1 MSFSGGFRVAVTSAS
16 GIEAVT
22 KRELVRLGIPD
33 APAENG
39 LIVFNGSLRDVA
51 RANLFLRTADRVYLV
66 LREFEARDFNALFD
80 GVSEVVWEDMFPRDA
95 KINVSAKSENSA
107 LFALS
112 TIQSIVKKAIC
123 VRLMKKYRVM
133 SLTEDGAAMRVKI
146 TISNDKATVLLDT
159 SGDPLHKRGYRDLV
173 GEAPLK
179 ETLAAALILL
189 SVWNPDRALID
200 PFCGSGTIPVEAARI
215 GLNIASGR
223 DRAFSF
229 EDWSFFP
236 KDIVKETRQE
246 CLDTQILDKKLRISG
261 FDIDVNA
268 IGLARRHAERAG
280 VADAVHLQTCDMR
293 DVKSRYR
300 YGVVV
305 TNPPYGERLL
315 NEREALIL
323 YRDFGKWFRSLQD
336 WSLYAITSLDGFE
349 RAFGAKSDKN
359 RKLYN
364 GKLKCRFYQYLG
376 KKPETKTDVS
386 EDGQSSKS
394 DEIM

>member
-1 MSFSGGFRVAVTSAS
+1 MSFSGDFRVAVTSAS

-39 LIVFNGSLRDVA
+39 LIVFDGSLKDAA
-51 RANLFLRTADRVYLV
+51 RSNLFLRTADRVYLV

-95 KINVSAKSENSA
+95 KINVQAKSENSA

-133 SLTEDGAAMRVKI
+133 SLTEDGVPMRVKI
-146 TISNDKATVLLDT
+146 TVLNDKVTILLDT
-159 SGDPLHKRGYRDLV
+159 SGEPLHKRGYRDLV

-223 DRAFSF
+223 DRAFAF
-229 EDWSFFP
+229 EEWAFFP
-236 KDIVKETRQE
+236 KDITKEARQE
-246 CLDTQILDKKLRISG
+246 CLDTQTLEKKLRISG
-261 FDIDVNA
+261 FDIDENA
-268 IGLARRHAERAG
+268 VGLARRHAERAG

-293 DVKSRYR
+293 EVKSRYR
-300 YGVVV
+300 YGVAV

-315 NEREALIL
+315 NEREALNL
-323 YRDFGKWFRSLQD
+323 YKDFGKWFRSLQD

-349 RAFGAKSDKN
+349 RAFGAKADKN

-364 GKLKCRFYQYLG
+364 GKLKCRLYQYLG
-376 KKPETKTDVS
+376 KKPETKIDAS
-386 EDGQSSKS
+386 EDGQ
-394 DEIM
+394 DGQ

>member
-1 MSFSGGFRVAVTSAS
+1 MSFSGDFRVAVTSAS

-39 LIVFNGSLRDVA
+39 LIVFDGSLKDAA
-51 RANLFLRTADRVYLV
+51 RSNLFLRTADRVYLV
-66 LREFEARDFNALFD
+66 LRKFEARDFNALFD

-95 KINVSAKSENSA
+95 KINVQAKSENSA

-133 SLTEDGAAMRVKI
+133 SLTEDGVPMRVKI
-146 TISNDKATVLLDT
+146 TVLNDKVTILLDT
-159 SGDPLHKRGYRDLV
+159 SGEPLHKRGYRDLV

-223 DRAFSF
+223 DRAFAF
-229 EDWSFFP
+229 EEWAFFP
-236 KDIVKETRQE
+236 KDIIKEARQE
-246 CLDTQILDKKLRISG
+246 CLDTQTLEKKLRISG
-261 FDIDVNA
+261 FDIDENA
-268 IGLARRHAERAG
+268 VGLARRHAERAG

-293 DVKSRYR
+293 EVKSRYR
-300 YGVVV
+300 YGVAV

-315 NEREALIL
+315 NEREALNL
-323 YRDFGKWFRSLQD
+323 YKDFGKWFRSLQD

-349 RAFGAKSDKN
+349 RAFGAKADKN

-364 GKLKCRFYQYLG
+364 GKLKCRLYQYLG
-376 KKPETKTDVS
+376 KKPETKIEAS
-386 EDGQSSKS
+386 EDGQ
-394 DEIM
+394 DGQ

>member
-1 MSFSGGFRVAVTSAS
+1 MSFSGDFRVAVTSAS

-39 LIVFNGSLRDVA
+39 LIVFDGSLKDAVRS
-51 RANLFLRTADRVYLV
+51 NLFLRTADRVYLV

-95 KINVSAKSENSA
+95 KINVQAKSENSA

-133 SLTEDGAAMRVKI
+133 SLTEDGVPMRVKI
-146 TISNDKATVLLDT
+146 TVLNDKVTVLLDT
-159 SGDPLHKRGYRDLV
+159 SGEPLHKRGYRDLV

-223 DRAFSF
+223 DRAFAF
-229 EDWSFFP
+229 EEWAFFP
-236 KDIVKETRQE
+236 KDIIKEARQE
-246 CLDTQILDKKLRISG
+246 CLDTQTLDRKLRISG
-261 FDIDVNA
+261 FDIDENA
-268 IGLARRHAERAG
+268 VGLARRHAERAG
-280 VADAVHLQTCDMR
+280 VADSVHLQTCDMR
-293 DVKSRYR
+293 EVKSRYR
-300 YGVVV
+300 YGVAV

-315 NEREALIL
+315 NEREALNL
-323 YRDFGKWFRSLQD
+323 YKDFGKWFKSLQD

-349 RAFGAKSDKN
+349 RAFGAKADKN

-376 KKPETKTDVS
+376 KKPETKIDAS
-386 EDGQSSKS
+386 EDGQ
-394 DEIM
+394 DGQ

>member
-1 MSFSGGFRVAVTSAS
+1 MSFSGDFRVAVTSAS

-39 LIVFNGSLRDVA
+39 LIVFDGSLKDAA
-51 RANLFLRTADRVYLV
+51 RSNLFLRTADRVYLV

-95 KINVSAKSENSA
+95 KINVQAKSENSA

-133 SLTEDGAAMRVKI
+133 SLTEDGVPMRVKI
-146 TISNDKATVLLDT
+146 TVLNDKVTILLDT
-159 SGDPLHKRGYRDLV
+159 SGEPLHKRGYRDLV

-223 DRAFSF
+223 DRAFAF
-229 EDWSFFP
+229 EEWTFFP
-236 KDIVKETRQE
+236 KDITKEARQE
-246 CLDTQILDKKLRISG
+246 CLDTQTLEKKLRISG
-261 FDIDVNA
+261 FDIDENA
-268 IGLARRHAERAG
+268 VGLARRHAERAG

-293 DVKSRYR
+293 EVKSRYR
-300 YGVVV
+300 YGVAV

-315 NEREALIL
+315 NEREALNL
-323 YRDFGKWFRSLQD
+323 YKDFGKWFRSLQD

-349 RAFGAKSDKN
+349 RAFGAKADKN

-364 GKLKCRFYQYLG
+364 GKLKCRLYQYLG
-376 KKPETKTDVS
+376 KKPETKIDAS
-386 EDGQSSKS
+386 EDGQ
-394 DEIM
+394 DGQ

>member
-1 MSFSGGFRVAVTSAS
+1 MSFSGDFRVAVTSAS

-39 LIVFNGSLRDVA
+39 LIVFDGSLKDAVRS
-51 RANLFLRTADRVYLV
+51 NLFLRTADRVYLV

-95 KINVSAKSENSA
+95 KINVQAKSENSA

-133 SLTEDGAAMRVKI
+133 SLTEDGVPMRVKI
-146 TISNDKATVLLDT
+146 TVLNDKVTVLLDT
-159 SGDPLHKRGYRDLV
+159 SGEPLHKRGYRDLV

-223 DRAFSF
+223 DRAFAF
-229 EDWSFFP
+229 EEWAFFP
-236 KDIVKETRQE
+236 KDIIKEARQE
-246 CLDTQILDKKLRISG
+246 CLDTQTLDRKLRISG
-261 FDIDVNA
+261 FDIDENA
-268 IGLARRHAERAG
+268 VGLARRHAERAG
-280 VADAVHLQTCDMR
+280 VADSVHLQTCDMR
-293 DVKSRYR
+293 EVKSRYR
-300 YGVVV
+300 YGVAV

-315 NEREALIL
+315 NEREALNL
-323 YRDFGKWFRSLQD
+323 YKDFGKWFKSLQD

-349 RAFGAKSDKN
+349 RAFGEKADKN

-376 KKPETKTDVS
+376 KKPETKIDAS
-386 EDGQSSKS
+386 EDGLDGQ
-394 DEIM
+394 

>member
-1 MSFSGGFRVAVTSAS
+1 MSFSGDFRVAVTSAS

-22 KRELVRLGIPD
+22 KRELVRLGIPN

-39 LIVFNGSLRDVA
+39 LIVFDGSLKDAA
-51 RANLFLRTADRVYLV
+51 RSNLFLRTANRVYLV
-66 LREFEARDFNALFD
+66 LHEFEARDFNALFD

-95 KINVSAKSENSA
+95 KINVQAKSENSA

-133 SLTEDGAAMRVKI
+133 SLTEDGVPMRVKI
-146 TISNDKATVLLDT
+146 TVLNDKVTVLLDT
-159 SGDPLHKRGYRDLV
+159 SGEPLHKRGYRDLV

-223 DRAFSF
+223 DRAFAF
-229 EDWSFFP
+229 EEWAFFP
-236 KDIVKETRQE
+236 KDIIKEARQE
-246 CLDTQILDKKLRISG
+246 CLDTQTLDRKLRISG
-261 FDIDVNA
+261 FDIDENA
-268 IGLARRHAERAG
+268 VGLARRHAERAG
-280 VADAVHLQTCDMR
+280 VADSVHLQTCDMR
-293 DVKSRYR
+293 EVKSRYR
-300 YGVVV
+300 YGVAV

-315 NEREALIL
+315 NEREALNL
-323 YRDFGKWFRSLQD
+323 YKDFGKWFKSLQD

-349 RAFGAKSDKN
+349 RAFGAKADKN

-376 KKPETKTDVS
+376 KKPETKIDAS
-386 EDGQSSKS
+386 EDGQDGK
-394 DEIM
+394 

>member
-1 MSFSGGFRVAVTSAS
+1 MSFSGDFRVAVTSAS

-39 LIVFNGSLRDVA
+39 LIVFDGSLKDAA
-51 RANLFLRTADRVYLV
+51 RSNLFLRTADRVYLV

-95 KINVSAKSENSA
+95 KINVQAKSENSA

-133 SLTEDGAAMRVKI
+133 SLTEDGVPMRVKI
-146 TISNDKATVLLDT
+146 TVLNDKVTVLLDT
-159 SGDPLHKRGYRDLV
+159 SGEPLHKRGYRDLV

-223 DRAFSF
+223 DRAFAF
-229 EDWSFFP
+229 EEWAFFP
-236 KDIVKETRQE
+236 KDIIKEARQE
-246 CLDTQILDKKLRISG
+246 CLDTQTLEKKLRISG
-261 FDIDVNA
+261 FDIDENA
-268 IGLARRHAERAG
+268 VGLARRHAERAG

-293 DVKSRYR
+293 EVKSRYR
-300 YGVVV
+300 YGVAV

-315 NEREALIL
+315 NEREALNL
-323 YRDFGKWFRSLQD
+323 YKDFGKWFRSLQD

-349 RAFGAKSDKN
+349 RAFGAKADKN

-364 GKLKCRFYQYLG
+364 GKLKCRLYQYLG
-376 KKPETKTDVS
+376 KKPETKIDAS
-386 EDGQSSKS
+386 EDGQ
-394 DEIM
+394 DGQ

>member
-1 MSFSGGFRVAVTSAS
+1 MSFSGDFRVAVTSAS

-22 KRELVRLGIPD
+22 KRELVRLGIPN

-39 LIVFNGSLRDVA
+39 LIVFDGSLKDAA
-51 RANLFLRTADRVYLV
+51 RSNLFLRTADRVYLV
-66 LREFEARDFNALFD
+66 LHEFEARDFNALFD

-95 KINVSAKSENSA
+95 KINVQAKSENSA

-133 SLTEDGAAMRVKI
+133 SLTEDGVPMRVKI
-146 TISNDKATVLLDT
+146 TVLNDKVTVLLDT
-159 SGDPLHKRGYRDLV
+159 SGEPLHKRGYRDLV

-223 DRAFSF
+223 DRAFAF
-229 EDWSFFP
+229 EEWAFFP
-236 KDIVKETRQE
+236 KDIIKEARQE
-246 CLDTQILDKKLRISG
+246 CLDTQTLDRKLRISG
-261 FDIDVNA
+261 FDIDENA
-268 IGLARRHAERAG
+268 VGLARRHAERAG
-280 VADAVHLQTCDMR
+280 VADSVHLQTCDMR
-293 DVKSRYR
+293 EVKSRYR
-300 YGVVV
+300 YGVAV

-315 NEREALIL
+315 NEREALNL
-323 YRDFGKWFRSLQD
+323 YKDFGKWFKSLQD

-349 RAFGAKSDKN
+349 RAFGAKADKN

-376 KKPETKTDVS
+376 KKPETKIDAS
-386 EDGQSSKS
+386 EDGQDGK
-394 DEIM
+394 

>member
-1 MSFSGGFRVAVTSAS
+1 MSFSGDFRVAVTSAS
-16 GIEAVT
+16 GVEAVT

-39 LIVFNGSLRDVA
+39 LIVFDGSLKDAA

-66 LREFEARDFNALFD
+66 LHEFEARDFNALFD

-95 KINVSAKSENSA
+95 KINVQAKSENSA

-133 SLTEDGAAMRVKI
+133 SLTEDGVAMRVKI
-146 TISNDKATVLLDT
+146 TVLNDKATILLDT
-159 SGDPLHKRGYRDLV
+159 SGEPLHKRGYRDLV

-223 DRAFSF
+223 DRAFAF
-229 EDWSFFP
+229 EEWAFFP
-236 KDIVKETRQE
+236 KDIIKEARQE
-246 CLDTQILDKKLRISG
+246 CLDTQTLDRKLRISG
-261 FDIDVNA
+261 FDIDENA

-280 VADAVHLQTCDMR
+280 VADSIHLQTCDMR
-293 DVKSRYR
+293 EVKSRYR
-300 YGVVV
+300 YGVAV

-315 NEREALIL
+315 NEREALNL
-323 YRDFGKWFRSLQD
+323 YKDFGKWFKSLQD

-349 RAFGAKSDKN
+349 RAFGAKADKN

-364 GKLKCRFYQYLG
+364 GKLKCRLYQYLG
-376 KKPETKTDVS
+376 KKPETKIDAS
-386 EDGQSSKS
+386 EEGQDGQ
-394 DEIM
+394 

>member
-1 MSFSGGFRVAVTSAS
+1 MSFSGDFRVAVTSAS

-39 LIVFNGSLRDVA
+39 LIVFDGSLKDAA
-51 RANLFLRTADRVYLV
+51 RSNLFLRTADRVYLV
-66 LREFEARDFNALFD
+66 LHEFEARDFNALFD

-95 KINVSAKSENSA
+95 KINVQAKSENSA

-133 SLTEDGAAMRVKI
+133 SLTEDGVPMRVKI
-146 TISNDKATVLLDT
+146 TILNDKVTVLLDT
-159 SGDPLHKRGYRDLV
+159 SGEPLHKRGYRDLV

-223 DRAFSF
+223 DRAFAF
-229 EDWSFFP
+229 EEWAFFP
-236 KDIVKETRQE
+236 KDIIKEARQE
-246 CLDTQILDKKLRISG
+246 CLDTQTLDRKLRISG
-261 FDIDVNA
+261 FDIDENA
-268 IGLARRHAERAG
+268 VGLARRHAERAG
-280 VADAVHLQTCDMR
+280 VADSVHLQTCDMR

-300 YGVVV
+300 YGVAV

-315 NEREALIL
+315 NEREALNI
-323 YRDFGKWFRSLQD
+323 YKDFGKWFKSLQD

-349 RAFGAKSDKN
+349 RAFGAKADKN

-376 KKPETKTDVS
+376 KKPETKIDAS
-386 EDGQSSKS
+386 EDGQ
-394 DEIM
+394 DGQ

>member
-1 MSFSGGFRVAVTSAS
+1 MSFSGDFRVAVTSAS

-39 LIVFNGSLRDVA
+39 LIVFDGSLKDAVRS
-51 RANLFLRTADRVYLV
+51 NLFLRTADRVYLV
-66 LREFEARDFNALFD
+66 LHEFEARDFNALFD

-95 KINVSAKSENSA
+95 KINVQAKSENSA

-133 SLTEDGAAMRVKI
+133 SLTEDGVPMRVKI
-146 TISNDKATVLLDT
+146 TVLNDKVTVLLDT
-159 SGDPLHKRGYRDLV
+159 SGEPLHKRGYRDLV

-223 DRAFSF
+223 DRAFAF
-229 EDWSFFP
+229 EEWAFFP
-236 KDIVKETRQE
+236 KDIIKEARQE
-246 CLDTQILDKKLRISG
+246 CLDTQTLDRKLRISG
-261 FDIDVNA
+261 FDIDENA
-268 IGLARRHAERAG
+268 VGLARRHAERAG
-280 VADAVHLQTCDMR
+280 VADSVHLQTCDMR
-293 DVKSRYR
+293 EVKSRYR
-300 YGVVV
+300 YGVAV

-315 NEREALIL
+315 NEREALNL
-323 YRDFGKWFRSLQD
+323 YKDFGKWFKSLQD

-349 RAFGAKSDKN
+349 RAFGAKADKN

-376 KKPETKTDVS
+376 KKPETKIDAS
-386 EDGQSSKS
+386 EDGQ
-394 DEIM
+394 DGQ

>member
-1 MSFSGGFRVAVTSAS
+1 MSFSGDFRVAVTSAS

-39 LIVFNGSLRDVA
+39 LIVFDGSLKDAVRS
-51 RANLFLRTADRVYLV
+51 NLFLRTADRVYLV
-66 LREFEARDFNALFD
+66 LHEFEARDFNALFD

-95 KINVSAKSENSA
+95 KINVQAKSENSA

-133 SLTEDGAAMRVKI
+133 SLTEDGVPMRVKI
-146 TISNDKATVLLDT
+146 TVLNDKVTVLLDT
-159 SGDPLHKRGYRDLV
+159 SGEPLHKRGYRDLV

-223 DRAFSF
+223 DRAFAF
-229 EDWSFFP
+229 EEWAFFP
-236 KDIVKETRQE
+236 KDIIKEARQE
-246 CLDTQILDKKLRISG
+246 CLDTQTLDRMLRISG
-261 FDIDVNA
+261 FDIDENA
-268 IGLARRHAERAG
+268 VGLARRHAERAG
-280 VADAVHLQTCDMR
+280 VADSVHLQTCDMR
-293 DVKSRYR
+293 EVKSRYR
-300 YGVVV
+300 YGVAV

-315 NEREALIL
+315 NEREALNL
-323 YRDFGKWFRSLQD
+323 YKDFGKWFKSLQD

-349 RAFGAKSDKN
+349 RAFGAKADKN

-376 KKPETKTDVS
+376 KKPETKIDAS
-386 EDGQSSKS
+386 EDGQ
-394 DEIM
+394 DGQ

>member
-1 MSFSGGFRVAVTSAS
+1 MSFSGDFRVAVTSAS

-22 KRELVRLGIPD
+22 KRELVRLGISD

-39 LIVFNGSLRDVA
+39 LIVFDGSLKDAA
-51 RANLFLRTADRVYLV
+51 RSNLFLRTADRVYLV
-66 LREFEARDFNALFD
+66 LHEFEARDFNALFD

-95 KINVSAKSENSA
+95 KINVQAKSENSA

-133 SLTEDGAAMRVKI
+133 SLTEDGVPMRVKI
-146 TISNDKATVLLDT
+146 TILNDKVTVLLDT
-159 SGDPLHKRGYRDLV
+159 SGEPLHKRGYRDLV

-223 DRAFSF
+223 DRAFAF
-229 EDWSFFP
+229 EEWAFFP
-236 KDIVKETRQE
+236 KDIIKEARQE
-246 CLDTQILDKKLRISG
+246 CLDTQTLDRKLRISG
-261 FDIDVNA
+261 FDIDENA
-268 IGLARRHAERAG
+268 VGLARRHAERAG
-280 VADAVHLQTCDMR
+280 VADSVHLQTCDMR

-300 YGVVV
+300 YGVAV

-315 NEREALIL
+315 NEREALNL
-323 YRDFGKWFRSLQD
+323 YKDFGKWFKSLQD

-349 RAFGAKSDKN
+349 RAFGAKADKN

-376 KKPETKTDVS
+376 KKPETKIDAS
-386 EDGQSSKS
+386 EDGQ
-394 DEIM
+394 DGQ

>member
-1 MSFSGGFRVAVTSAS
+1 MSFSGDFRVAVTSAS

-39 LIVFNGSLRDVA
+39 LIVFDGSLKDAA
-51 RANLFLRTADRVYLV
+51 RSNLFLRTADRVYLV
-66 LREFEARDFNALFD
+66 LHEFEARDFNALFD

-95 KINVSAKSENSA
+95 KINVQAKSENSA

-133 SLTEDGAAMRVKI
+133 SLTEDGVPMRVKI
-146 TISNDKATVLLDT
+146 TILNDKVTVLLDT
-159 SGDPLHKRGYRDLV
+159 SGEPLHKRGYRDLV

-223 DRAFSF
+223 DRAFAF
-229 EDWSFFP
+229 EEWAFFP
-236 KDIVKETRQE
+236 KDIIKEARQE
-246 CLDTQILDKKLRISG
+246 CLDTQTLDRKLRISG
-261 FDIDVNA
+261 FDIDENA
-268 IGLARRHAERAG
+268 VGLARRHAERAG
-280 VADAVHLQTCDMR
+280 VADSVHLQTCDMR

-300 YGVVV
+300 YGVAV

-315 NEREALIL
+315 NEREALNL
-323 YRDFGKWFRSLQD
+323 YKDFGKWFKSLQD

-349 RAFGAKSDKN
+349 RAFGAKADKN

-376 KKPETKTDVS
+376 KKPETKIDAS
-386 EDGQSSKS
+386 EDGQ
-394 DEIM
+394 DGQ

>member
-1 MSFSGGFRVAVTSAS
+1 MSFSGDLRVAVTSAS

-39 LIVFNGSLRDVA
+39 LIVFDGSLKDAA
-51 RANLFLRTADRVYLV
+51 RSNLFLRTADRVYLV
-66 LREFEARDFNALFD
+66 LHEFEARDFNALFD

-95 KINVSAKSENSA
+95 KINVQAKSENSA

-133 SLTEDGAAMRVKI
+133 SLTEDGVPMRVKI
-146 TISNDKATVLLDT
+146 TILNDKVTVLLDT
-159 SGDPLHKRGYRDLV
+159 SGEPLHKRGYRDLV

-223 DRAFSF
+223 DRAFAF
-229 EDWSFFP
+229 EEWAFFP
-236 KDIVKETRQE
+236 KDIIKEARQE
-246 CLDTQILDKKLRISG
+246 CLDTQTLDRKLRISG
-261 FDIDVNA
+261 FDIDENA
-268 IGLARRHAERAG
+268 VGLARRHAERAG
-280 VADAVHLQTCDMR
+280 VADSVHLQTCDMR

-300 YGVVV
+300 YGVAV

-315 NEREALIL
+315 NEREALNL
-323 YRDFGKWFRSLQD
+323 YKDFGKWFKSLQD

-349 RAFGAKSDKN
+349 RAFGAKADKN

-376 KKPETKTDVS
+376 KKPETKIDAS
-386 EDGQSSKS
+386 EDGQ
-394 DEIM
+394 DGQ

>member
-1 MSFSGGFRVAVTSAS
+1 MSFSGDFRVAVTSAS

-39 LIVFNGSLRDVA
+39 LIVFDGSLKDAA
-51 RANLFLRTADRVYLV
+51 RSNLFLRTADRVYLV

-95 KINVSAKSENSA
+95 KINVQAKSENSA

-133 SLTEDGAAMRVKI
+133 SLTEDGVPMRVKI
-146 TISNDKATVLLDT
+146 TVLNDKVTILLDT
-159 SGDPLHKRGYRDLV
+159 SGEPLHKRGYRDLV

-223 DRAFSF
+223 DRAFAF
-229 EDWSFFP
+229 EEWAFFP
-236 KDIVKETRQE
+236 KDIIKEARQE
-246 CLDTQILDKKLRISG
+246 CLDTQTLEKKLRISG
-261 FDIDVNA
+261 FDIDENA
-268 IGLARRHAERAG
+268 VGLARRHAERAG

-293 DVKSRYR
+293 EVKSRYR
-300 YGVVV
+300 YGVAV

-315 NEREALIL
+315 NEREALNL
-323 YRDFGKWFRSLQD
+323 YKDFGKWFRSLQD

-349 RAFGAKSDKN
+349 RAFGAKADKN

-376 KKPETKTDVS
+376 KKPETKIEAS
-386 EDGQSSKS
+386 EDGQ
-394 DEIM
+394 DGQ

>member
-1 MSFSGGFRVAVTSAS
+1 MSFSGDFRVAVTSAS
-16 GIEAVT
+16 GVEAVT
-22 KRELVRLGIPD
+22 KRELVRLGIPV

-39 LIVFNGSLRDVA
+39 LIVFDGSLKDAA
-51 RANLFLRTADRVYLV
+51 RSNLFLRTADRVYLV
-66 LREFEARDFNALFD
+66 LHEFEARDFNALFD

-95 KINVSAKSENSA
+95 KINVQAKSENSA

-133 SLTEDGAAMRVKI
+133 SLTEDGVAMRVKI
-146 TISNDKATVLLDT
+146 TVLNDKVTVLLDT
-159 SGDPLHKRGYRDLV
+159 SGEPLHKRGYRDLV

-223 DRAFSF
+223 DRAFAF
-229 EDWSFFP
+229 EEWAFFP
-236 KDIVKETRQE
+236 KDIIKEARQE
-246 CLDTQILDKKLRISG
+246 CLDTQTLDRKLRISG
-261 FDIDVNA
+261 FDIDENA

-280 VADAVHLQTCDMR
+280 VADSIHLQTCDMR
-293 DVKSRYR
+293 EVKSRYR
-300 YGVVV
+300 FGVVV

-315 NEREALIL
+315 NEREALNL
-323 YRDFGKWFRSLQD
+323 YKDFGKWFKSLQD

-349 RAFGAKSDKN
+349 RAFGAKADKN

-364 GKLKCRFYQYLG
+364 GKLKCRLYQYLG
-376 KKPETKTDVS
+376 KKPETKIDAS
-386 EDGQSSKS
+386 EEGQDGQ
-394 DEIM
+394 